1 MEVQL
6 CRFCLGDEVDIVTT
20 LFLSSALHKQISC
33 YACGEIG
40 HKSVECKKNKESL
53 KCTKCK
59 RAGHLAKICR
69 SKADSGNTH
78 RRSDKARTA
87 TTEKAEED
95 EDTNAIH
102 EARTLR
108 SDAGTPKLL
117 L

>member
-1 MEVQL
+1 M
-6 CRFCLGDEVDIVTT
+6 
-20 LFLSSALHKQISC
+20 
-33 YACGEIG
+33 
-40 HKSVECKKNKESL
+40 

-59 RAGHLAKICR
+59 RTGHLAKICR
-69 SKADSGNTH
+69 SKADSGNTAT
-78 RRSDKARTA
+78 RRSDRARAA